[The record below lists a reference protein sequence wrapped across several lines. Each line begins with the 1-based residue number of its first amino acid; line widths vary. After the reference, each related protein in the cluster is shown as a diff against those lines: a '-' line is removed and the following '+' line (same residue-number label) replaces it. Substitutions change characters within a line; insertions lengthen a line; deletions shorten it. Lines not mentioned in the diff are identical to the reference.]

1 MISQPYGPQGAGE
14 RTTRDVMAETYEPNL
29 APISPDAPCG
39 PDLDLE
45 GDADFLNF
53 LAAIEGQFPDSF
65 FSFERKTIDFPAA
78 FAAAAELKKRTHD
91 LRLMLVAAKL
101 AVLNRD
107 FYAFVR
113 EVADIAWAL
122 SNYWDEVH
130 PQAERGQ
137 FTARLAQL
145 GTLNDNPVVVLPL
158 QYATL
163 LQTEREG
170 PLAYRAVMVT
180 AGEAKLREGE
190 KLASA
195 GAIERMLASIEIEK
209 LSEAYAALS
218 RLDADLAKITDVTAE
233 RIDQERAV
241 KFEALT
247 PLVGKMLAF
256 AQGALARRDPSLAP
270 PPENAPDESASE
282 APAGPGAFETLADVD
297 SALAAALGYFQ
308 AREPSSPALLLIAQA
323 RATLGKNLY
332 EVMRLLAPRHA
343 DNARVFVGPSDAF
356 SIPVSALQ
364 DAPALDFSPG
374 EAPPAETRARAFALI
389 EQVAAHLRSVE
400 PSNPAPYLLDRARS
414 LATRD
419 FLSLLGEVFPS
430 DDLDSMKNGN

>member
-1 MISQPYGPQGAGE
+1 MAQPY
-14 RTTRDVMAETYEPNL
+14 EPHL
-29 APISPDAPCG
+29 EPISADAPCG
-39 PDLDLE
+39 PDLDIE
-45 GDADFLNF
+45 GDPEFMNF
-53 LAAIEGQFPDSF
+53 LAAIEGQLPASY
-65 FSFERKTIDFPAA
+65 FSFDRKSIDFAA
-78 FAAAAELKKRTHD
+78 ALAAAAELKKRTHD
-91 LRLMLVAAKL
+91 LRLMLVVAKL

-107 FYAFVR
+107 FYGLAR

-122 SNYWDEVH
+122 ANFWDEIH
-130 PQAERGQ
+130 PQAERDQ

-163 LQTEREG
+163 LQSEREG
-170 PLAYRAVMVT
+170 PLAYRAVMVV

-195 GAIERMLASIEIEK
+195 GAIERMLAAVEIEK
-209 LSEAYAALS
+209 LSEVYTALS
-218 RLDADLAKITDVTAE
+218 RLNADLAAITAITAE
-233 RIDQERAV
+233 RIDYEHAA
-241 KFEALT
+241 KFDALT
-247 PLVGKMLAF
+247 PLVEKMLAF

-270 PPENAPDESASE
+270 APDAAAAESGGE
-282 APAGPGAFETLADVD
+282 APSGPARFETLADVD
-297 SALAAALGYFQ
+297 GALAAALGYFQ

-323 RATLGKNLY
+323 RAALGKNLY

-364 DAPALDFSPG
+364 DAPAPDFSPG
-374 EAPPAETRARAFALI
+374 EAAPAETRAHAFALI

-419 FLSLLGEVFPS
+419 FLSLLGEVFAA
-430 DDLDSMKNGN
+430 DELESMKNGN

>member
-1 MISQPYGPQGAGE
+1 
-14 RTTRDVMAETYEPNL
+14 MAQSYEPHL

-45 GDADFLNF
+45 GDPAFMNF
-53 LAAIEGQFPDSF
+53 LAAIEGQFPDSYF
-65 FSFERKTIDFPAA
+65 AFERKSIDFSAA
-78 FAAAAELKKRTHD
+78 LATAAELKTRTHD
-91 LRLMLVAAKL
+91 LRLMLVVAKL

-107 FYAFVR
+107 FFGFAR

-122 SNYWDEVH
+122 SNNWDDVH

-145 GTLNDNPVVVLPL
+145 GALNDNPVVVLPL

-163 LQTEREG
+163 LQSEREG

-180 AGEAKLREGE
+180 AGDVKLRDGE

-195 GAIERMLASIEIEK
+195 GAIERILASIEIGT
-209 LSEAYAALS
+209 LSDAYATLS
-218 RLDADLAKITDVTAE
+218 QLKADLAAISQITAE
-233 RIDQERAV
+233 RVDHQGAV

-247 PLVGKMLAF
+247 PLVEKMLAF
-256 AQGALARRDPSLAP
+256 AQAALARRDPSLAP
-270 PPENAPDESASE
+270 SPEIAPPESTSE
-282 APAGPGAFETLADVD
+282 ALIAPSAFGTLADVD
-297 SALAAALGYFQ
+297 VALAAALGYFQ

-364 DAPALDFSPG
+364 DAPAPDFNPG
-374 EAPPAETRARAFALI
+374 EAPAALSRAHAFTLI
-389 EQVAAHLRSVE
+389 DQVATHLRSVE
-400 PSNPAPYLLDRARS
+400 PSNPAPYLLDRARA
-414 LATRD
+414 LAARD
-419 FLSLLGEVFPS
+419 FLSLLGEVFAP
-430 DDLDSMKNGN
+430 DDLDSMKNGH